1 MVTGK
6 RARTSDTS
14 RRAQRTLPPD
24 VAAGDKE
31 NVRQAA
37 ATPEPA
43 LDGSL
48 EKSLG
53 ALTSNELPP
62 EHELVDVLQQA
73 VVPALRSLRQLAL
86 EASPPSTL
94 PSWLEQTAQAL
105 VRPQLLVHSS
115 SAVQLS
121 VACALAEVLR
131 VLAPTTPYDA
141 ATMQQIFELF
151 VRALYSLEG
160 PRQRHAPD
168 AVDTS
173 QWSSALLECLARIQA
188 FVLAPAEQLASLI
201 QCVVSVASATEL
213 SFKVKTHMTEL
224 VASALAARTAER
236 SAKADADA
244 GVFDALLPPLLLAR
258 HPVVLADGT
267 PAVTA
272 AAVDDD
278 DDIGNGTL
286 IGATGRVA
294 ATADSNATGMSYG
307 NGTAAAVPSA
317 RQLVELILTR
327 CQDALQSAI
336 GEYLNRHVTERKHD
350 LIAALY
356 EVAPSTLLY
365 VLPSL
370 SAESRADD
378 SDQRL
383 RCVALLG
390 RLFAAD
396 AGSASTA
403 RPQLLSRALFL
414 DYLER
419 FNDVERRVRACAV
432 QSAEDILYRLMVTD
446 DAELPSGAPNADSR
460 VTVLDD
466 HAEAIWRDLQHRLC
480 DRLLDTDE
488 HVRVT
493 AVRAVLRLRRVGEQ
507 YVTIAL
513 RLPDA
518 VPVALSRM
526 RDKRVNV
533 RRAAVS
539 ATHRLCR
546 RLLDGGVRASHQVGE
561 ALAARCV
568 QELLSSFL
576 QLTHLAAGAAANAAE
591 LTETAL
597 QIEGVLFDANAAI
610 RLTDPSL
617 QAAMRR
623 PTSDKASK
631 SFGLPD
637 GSAPS
642 NTEALRVMARLRGR
656 FQGMMRQLLVER
668 EAVRAAK
675 MLGTASAT
683 ERLEPLMR
691 ALAESLG
698 ERAPV
703 AGAAGPAAWLRA
715 VLALRD
721 ERIFQNMQRLLHG
734 DVQRRRSDAAA
745 GATAFAALIQDIAGR
760 ISSRHREAGE
770 FFGRIVLPRLAPVGM
785 LSDDVREM
793 LRGMRRGGDAAAT
806 SGCIEE
812 VLVVEAAVSHPQAFT
827 PEVLHAVIEALPAP
841 HAMRILQALGR
852 QVVGQLPERADDAL
866 DAALV
871 RSALGQSVTDGASDP
886 QQRIQSVKLAT
897 RALASIRGADAG
909 ARCWSRLVPQLAS
922 RIEVTAA
929 DPMRFADE
937 RDAALALVALAKL
950 ARHAPL
956 TLPPHLW
963 HDVLERCDALLSR
976 RIDGDDPL
984 LRVAGILC
992 AANMIVAEGAP
1003 WSRSAAITDS
1013 TTATDNNP
1021 PMDMP
1026 EAAVDSILN
1035 ALLTLV
1041 QRQGDWSHELTDG
1054 RDGADANMDAAFDDE
1069 TCARLRYYAG
1079 KALLKM
1085 ARVSAVDRA
1094 LLPQESHLICFL
1106 MQDPIFEIRRDF
1118 ARKVFHGVSRGG
1130 LSFRWSAALVLA
1142 AIDPERDNVAN
1153 AQGYLHALV
1162 RQRRRLVQ
1170 ETERNATAAARSPES
1185 TPIASADDTS
1195 VQSARL
1201 FALLPE
1207 CVLPYVLHLIA
1218 HHPDYLLDAQNQYAD
1233 ARRYL
1238 SLYLDAVLLDGQE
1251 RAGVLLQI
1259 LRVVAANHVPPLR
1272 LPSAVTAAA
1281 TPSPSTT
1288 TQCLQRR
1295 SSILLSSTDRD
1306 ADAVARSTAHIM
1318 TERVHHLAQ
1327 LCTVVLKQKQAHRRW
1342 DVSEFPGAI
1351 HLPSLY
1357 FTTDGE
1363 R

>member
-1 MVTGK
+1 MAAGK
-6 RARTSDTS
+6 RAQTSGTS
-14 RRAQRTLPPD
+14 RRAQRTLPPE

-43 LDGSL
+43 PDGSL
-48 EKSLG
+48 ERSLG
-53 ALTSNELPP
+53 VLTSSGLPP
-62 EHELVDVLQQA
+62 ERELVDVLQRV

-105 VRPQLLVHSS
+105 VRPQLLTHSS
-115 SAVQLS
+115 NVVQLS

-141 ATMQQIFELF
+141 DTMQHIFELF

-160 PRQRHAPD
+160 PCQRHAPD

-173 QWSSALLECLARIQA
+173 QWSSGLLECLARIKA
-188 FVLAPAEQLASLI
+188 FVVAPAEQLASLI
-201 QCVVSVASATEL
+201 QCVVSVASTTEL
-213 SFKVKTHMTEL
+213 SFKAKTHMTEL

-236 SAKADADA
+236 SAKPDADA

-267 PAVTA
+267 PVVTA

-278 DDIGNGTL
+278 DDIGSGTL

-294 ATADSNATGMSYG
+294 ATADSNATGTTYG
-307 NGTAAAVPSA
+307 NGTAPAVPSA
-317 RQLVELILTR
+317 RQLIELILVR
-327 CQDALQSAI
+327 CQDALQGAI

-356 EVAPSTLLY
+356 ESAPSTLLY

-390 RLFAAD
+390 RLFATD
-396 AGSASTA
+396 AESASTA

-432 QSAEDILYRLMVTD
+432 QSAEDILYRLVVAD
-446 DAELPSGAPNADSR
+446 DAELPSGAPDADSR

-466 HAEAIWRDLQHRLC
+466 HADAMWRDLQQRLC

-507 YVTIAL
+507 YVAIAL

-533 RRAAVS
+533 RRVAVS

-561 ALAARCV
+561 ALAARCI

-576 QLTHLAAGAAANAAE
+576 QLTYLAAGAAGNAAE

-597 QIEGVLFDANAAI
+597 QIESVLFDAKAAI
-610 RLTDPSL
+610 QLVDPSL
-617 QAAMRR
+617 QAAVRR
-623 PTSDKASK
+623 PICDKATK

-642 NTEALRVMARLRGR
+642 STEALRVMARLRGR

-683 ERLEPLMR
+683 ERLEPLVR

-698 ERAPV
+698 ERAPA
-703 AGAAGPAAWLRA
+703 AGASGPAAWLRA

-745 GATAFAALIQDIAGR
+745 GATAFAALIRDIVGR
-760 ISSRHREAGE
+760 ISSRHREAGD

-806 SGCIEE
+806 LGCIEE
-812 VLVVEAAVSHPQAFT
+812 VLVGEAAISHPEAFT
-827 PEVLHAVIEALPAP
+827 PDVLDALIEALPAP
-841 HAMRILQALGR
+841 HAMRILRALGR
-852 QVVGQLPERADDAL
+852 QVVGQLSERADDAL
-866 DAALV
+866 DAGLV

-886 QQRIQSVKLAT
+886 QHRIQSVKLAT
-897 RALASIRGADAG
+897 RTLASIRGADAD

-929 DPMRFADE
+929 FGPMRFADE

-956 TLPPHLW
+956 TLPPHVW
-963 HDVLERCDALLSR
+963 HAVLERCDALLSR
-976 RIDGDDPL
+976 RIDGDDAL

-1003 WSRSAAITDS
+1003 WSRSAATTDS
-1013 TTATDNNP
+1013 NNNNNNP
-1021 PMDMP
+1021 VDMP
-1026 EAAVDSILN
+1026 EAVVDSILN

-1041 QRQGDWSHELTDG
+1041 QRQGDWSGELTDG
-1054 RDGADANMDAAFDDE
+1054 RDGADANMDVAFDDE
-1069 TCARLRYYAG
+1069 ACARLRYYAG

-1118 ARKVFHGVSRGG
+1118 ARKVFHGVTRGG

-1170 ETERNATAAARSPES
+1170 ETERSATAAARSPES

-1195 VQSARL
+1195 VQCTRL

-1238 SLYLDAVLLDGQE
+1238 SLYLDAMLLDGQE

-1259 LRVVAANHVPPLR
+1259 LRVVAASRVPPPR
-1272 LPSAVTAAA
+1272 LPSAVSAAA
-1281 TPSPSTT
+1281 TPSPFTT

-1295 SSILLSSTDRD
+1295 SSILLSSTDRG
-1306 ADAVARSTAHIM
+1306 ADAAARSTAHIM
-1318 TERVHHLAQ
+1318 TERVHDLAQ

-1357 FTTDGE
+1357 FTTDSE